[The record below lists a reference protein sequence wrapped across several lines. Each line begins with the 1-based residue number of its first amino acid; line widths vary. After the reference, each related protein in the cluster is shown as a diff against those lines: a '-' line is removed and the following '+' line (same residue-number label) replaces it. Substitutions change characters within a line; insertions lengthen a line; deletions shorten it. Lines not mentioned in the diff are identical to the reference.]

1 MGLLQNH
8 SQELKQS
15 PCETSVPA
23 SCAERMSVPY
33 HKYTKDN
40 RGKKE
45 KGTKERFKGS
55 TDSKVAQ
62 ANTSNEIQLTQ

>member
-1 MGLLQNH
+1 VQ
-8 SQELKQS
+8 
-15 PCETSVPA
+15 
-23 SCAERMSVPY
+23 
-33 HKYTKDN
+33 
-40 RGKKE
+40 RGCQCHIINIQKTTGEKKE